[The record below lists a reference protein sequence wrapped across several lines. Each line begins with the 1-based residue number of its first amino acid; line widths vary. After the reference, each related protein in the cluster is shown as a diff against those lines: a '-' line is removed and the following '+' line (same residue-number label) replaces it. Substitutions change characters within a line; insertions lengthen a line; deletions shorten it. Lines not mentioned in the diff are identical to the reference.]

1 MNDENE
7 FTGLPQSALRRPRR
21 RRPRVR
27 RGLGARI
34 LRGALLVKLFLVLVA
49 SLAAGAL
56 YWRLAQEPLR
66 LEGLSAQ
73 VTAALAE
80 RLGDEWRIS
89 IEDSAVTLVGGALGM
104 EVEGLDLRDASGR
117 LVARAPSAVVA
128 VSTMSVL
135 AGAPAPRGLELRDT
149 ELRLRIARDGTV
161 SLSPQ
166 NGNGAAEDAPPAP
179 PLAPEP
185 IAFAPPP
192 AAGLVIAG
200 LLGALLDAGGPV
212 GAVDYAALRDARIT
226 LIDEN
231 GVERAGFRR
240 VDAQFAA
247 TGDGRRFDAEFE
259 GEGGLWRVSGSVRRD
274 GSGGKIAR
282 LAVEALPL
290 YDVFLFAGLS
300 PFAEARELRLD
311 FDADLTIGSD
321 GDVSAFAARIVGEP
335 GTIRLEDPNAPLLT
349 IGDFSANVVW
359 DDDREAVD
367 VTDLVYT
374 AGDTDIRLTGTAVP
388 DSGGDVWRLDLR
400 GGAGRLS
407 GAAQG
412 DPPVAIEAIHLL
424 GFAGPDGLVV
434 EEFAMQGP
442 ALDVVAAI
450 SFGARADEGGLRV
463 ALEARDTG
471 VRDAIRVWP
480 EMVAP
485 KVREFLT
492 ETLRAGT
499 LESLSLATV
508 VTGADFQAMREKQ
521 GLPHESIDIAFSIVD
536 ATFAPNPDLPPLTR
550 AHMAGAVRGRSAA
563 IADASALM
571 PLADGRVLA
580 LTEGG
585 FAVEDFWN
593 PDALAG
599 IDFRLTG
606 GADALAALLRT
617 PVIARAEQVGLSPED
632 VSGDVDLGVS
642 LAIGFSEAPD
652 PATIPIRVAGELGD
666 LSLRSVFG
674 DDDLSEGAF
683 TVRYRD
689 GDLDLRGRARL
700 GEDMADVALAQ
711 ARGGVGE
718 ATISLTLDDAGR
730 KRRGVDLGSALT
742 GPVPVAIRTRLVAEA
757 PMRIEANLTQA
768 RIADLIP
775 GWTKPAGQA
784 GSATMTVRG
793 GDRPRVEGFT
803 LEAGP
808 VRIAGDLQLD
818 PRGGLAGAELST
830 LRLSPGDD
838 ARASI
843 SNEGGVW
850 RANVR
855 GDVIDARPFLTLL
868 AREGGGGEPEGAMAR
883 LDLDLRAEILTGHN
897 GEALT
902 NAELALSLRPGTI
915 RDLSLRGRFPGA
927 ALVARKTLSPGGGSA
942 IVVES
947 GDAGATLR
955 FIDVYARMGGGEL
968 DFEIAT
974 DGDALPGRLVIRNFV
989 LRDEPALRT
998 LVSQQPQRVAP
1009 GAEPNVNAAQFTQAR
1024 ADFVRRGGRIDL
1036 SEAVMWGAEI
1046 GFRLEGYLDQAR
1058 RDLDIRGTFV
1068 PAYGLN
1074 NAFAQVPLFGAILGG
1089 GRHEGLI
1096 GINFRVAGSLDAP
1109 TLTVNPLSAIAPG
1122 FLRRLFEAGGAPP
1135 YRAPPPAPV
1144 APQTP
1149 TR

>member
-1 MNDENE
+1 MNEENE

-27 RGLGARI
+27 RGIGARI
-34 LRGALLVKLFLVLVA
+34 LRGALAVKLFLLVLV

-56 YWRLAQEPLR
+56 YLRLAQAPLR
-66 LEGLSAQ
+66 LDGLSAQ

-80 RLGDEWRIS
+80 NLGDDWRIS

-128 VSTMSVL
+128 ISTMSVL
-135 AGAPAPRGLELRDT
+135 AGSPTPRGIELRDT
-149 ELRLRIARDGTV
+149 ELRLRIGPDGSI
-161 SLSPQ
+161 SLSPPTEE
-166 NGNGAAEDAPPAP
+166 GADGEAPPAP
-179 PLAPEP
+179 HEP

-192 AAGLVIAG
+192 AAGLMLAG
-200 LLGALLDAGGPV
+200 ILGALIDADGPV
-212 GAVDYAALRDARIT
+212 GAVDYASLRDARIT

-240 VDAQFAA
+240 VDAQFAT
-247 TGDGRRFDAEFE
+247 TGSGRSFDAEFE
-259 GEGGLWRVSGSVRRD
+259 GEGGLWRVSGAVRRD
-274 GSGGKIAR
+274 QAGGKTAR

-300 PFAEARELRLD
+300 PVAEARELRLD
-311 FDADLTIGSD
+311 FVADLSIGAD
-321 GDVSAFAARIVGEP
+321 GDVSAFTARIAGQP
-335 GTIRLEDPNAPLLT
+335 GTIRLDDPNAPLLT
-349 IGDFSANVVW
+349 IGDFSANVAW
-359 DDDREAVD
+359 DDDREAID
-367 VTDLVYT
+367 VTDVVYE
-374 AGDTDIRLTGTAVP
+374 AGDTDVRLAGTAVP
-388 DSGGDVWRLDLR
+388 EDAGDVWRLDLR
-400 GGAGRLS
+400 GGAARLS

-412 DPPVAIEAIHLL
+412 DEPVAIDAVHLL
-424 GFAGPDGLVV
+424 ALAGPDGLVV
-434 EEFAMQGP
+434 EELSLRGP
-442 ALDVVAAI
+442 TLDVVGAM
-450 SFGARADEGGLRV
+450 SFGARADEGGMRV

-471 VRDAIRVWP
+471 VRDALRVWP

-485 KVREFLT
+485 KVRDFLVD
-492 ETLRAGT
+492 TLRGGT

-508 VTGADFQAMREKQ
+508 VTGADFGEMRARR

-536 ATFAPNPDLPPLTR
+536 GTFAPNPDLPPLTR
-550 AHMAGAVRGRSAA
+550 AHIAGSVRGRSAQ
-563 IADASALM
+563 IADAAALL
-571 PLADGRVLA
+571 PLEDGRFLA
-580 LTEGG
+580 LTAGA
-585 FAVEDFWN
+585 FAMEDFWR
-593 PDALAG
+593 PGEQAA

-617 PVIARAEQVGLSPED
+617 PIVARAEKVGLSPED
-632 VSGDVDLGVS
+632 VSGDVDIGVS
-642 LAIGFSEAPD
+642 LAVGFAAAPD
-652 PATIPIRVAGELGD
+652 PAAMPIRVEGELRD
-666 LSLRSVFG
+666 LRLQSVFA
-674 DDDLSEGAF
+674 DDDLTEGAF
-683 TVRYRD
+683 TVRYEN
-689 GDLDLRGRARL
+689 GALDLRGRGRL
-700 GEDMADVALAQ
+700 AEDVADIALTQ

-718 ATISLTLDDAGR
+718 ATISLTLDDAAR
-730 KRRGVDLGSALT
+730 RRRGVDLGAAVT
-742 GPVPVAIRTRLVAEA
+742 GPVPVAIRTQLATGA
-757 PMRIEANLTQA
+757 AMRIEADLTQA

-775 GWTKPAGQA
+775 GWSKPAGQA
-784 GSATMTVRG
+784 GTATMTVTG
-793 GDRPRVEGFT
+793 GERPRVEDFL

-808 VRIAGDLQLD
+808 VRVAGVLELA
-818 PRGGLAGAELST
+818 PEGGLAAAELSSM
-830 LRLSPGDD
+830 RLSAGDE

-855 GDVIDARPFLTLL
+855 GDVIDARPFLSLL
-868 AREGGGGEPEGAMAR
+868 SREGGGEAEGAMAR
-883 LDLDLRAEILTGHN
+883 LDLDLRADILTGHN

-915 RDLSLRGRFPGA
+915 RNLSLRGRFPGA
-927 ALVARKTLSPGGGSA
+927 ELVARKTLAPDGNSV

-955 FIDVYARMGGGEL
+955 FVDLYTRMGGGEL

-974 DGDALPGRLVIRNFV
+974 DGDATPGRLVIRNFV

-998 LVSQQPQRVAP
+998 LVSQQPQRVGP
-1009 GAEPNVNAAQFTQAR
+1009 GVEANVNAAQFAQAR
-1024 ADFVRRGGRIDL
+1024 ADFVRRGARLDL

-1046 GFRLEGYLDQAR
+1046 GFRLEGYLDQGS

-1068 PAYGLN
+1068 PAFGLN

-1096 GINFRVAGSLDAP
+1096 GINFRVSGSLDAP

-1135 YRAPPPAPV
+1135 YRAPPPAPA
-1144 APQTP
+1144 APPQVIAP